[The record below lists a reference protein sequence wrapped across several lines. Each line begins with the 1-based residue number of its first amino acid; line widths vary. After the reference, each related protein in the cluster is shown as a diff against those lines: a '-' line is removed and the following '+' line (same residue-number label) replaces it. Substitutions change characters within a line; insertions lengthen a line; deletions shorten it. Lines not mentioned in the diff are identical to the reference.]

1 MTRAP
6 PENITVTE
14 TDIGPGTGT
23 LLLLGSTVF
32 SPFSPATSA
41 SIGGHKYPPQSAPTQ
56 SPQGVSSLADGSGPI
71 FSMYLEMASEQDE
84 KMAENWKVCCCRIVY
99 LGINSGH
106 STEPTGHL

>member
-14 TDIGPGTGT
+14 ADIGPGTGT

-41 SIGGHKYPPQSAPTQ
+41 SIGGHKYPPSQRRLNHHRECLALPMGPGLFFQCIWKWLRNRTRRWPKTGKQ
-56 SPQGVSSLADGSGPI
+56 TLKEYSSL
-71 FSMYLEMASEQDE
+71 
-84 KMAENWKVCCCRIVY
+84 
-99 LGINSGH
+99 
-106 STEPTGHL
+106 